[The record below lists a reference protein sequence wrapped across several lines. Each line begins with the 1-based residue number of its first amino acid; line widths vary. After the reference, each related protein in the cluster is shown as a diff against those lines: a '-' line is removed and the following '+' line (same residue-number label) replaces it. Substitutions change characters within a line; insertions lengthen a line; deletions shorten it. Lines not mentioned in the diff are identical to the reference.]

1 MFYLVFVMG
10 LSLKCIVSDFLTQ
23 IFSKQF
29 ALEGAYLTIV
39 LLYILKEKSFDWGLN
54 PLDL

>member
-1 MFYLVFVMG
+1 MG